1 MKIISFLTLFI
12 LCCAVLNVSGAE
24 KPEKAER
31 GEAKIAPD
39 TSSAISSLINDAK
52 KHFEA
57 GESEQAAALLE
68 RALRIDPRNPIL
80 WHNLAGVRLQQE
92 DWSRAANLASKSNAF
107 ANDSKWLRVR
117 NWVVI
122 ALACEGMSDKNCAQE
137 ARKRAR
143 VLASN

>member
-1 MKIISFLTLFI
+1 MKIISLLT
-12 LCCAVLNVSGAE
+12 VLMAFSISIQAAGNNESRATE
-24 KPEKAER
+24 PR
-31 GEAKIAPD
+31 TSAPD
-39 TSSAISSLINDAK
+39 TSSAITSLLNDAK

-92 DWSRAANLASKSNAF
+92 DWSRAANLASKSNTF
-107 ANDSKWLRVR
+107 SNDSKWLRVR

-122 ALACEGMSDKNCAQE
+122 ALACEGMGDKNCAQE

-143 VLASN
+143 VLAST

>member
-1 MKIISFLTLFI
+1 MKKISLLIACLSLSSVCFAATD
-12 LCCAVLNVSGAE
+12 
-24 KPEKAER
+24 KPERSEHKVT
-31 GEAKIAPD
+31 PD
-39 TSSAISSLINDAK
+39 ASSAISSLINDAK

-92 DWSRAANLASKSNAF
+92 DWSRAANLASKSNSF
-107 ANDSKWLRVR
+107 AAESKWLRVR

-122 ALACEGMSDKNCAQE
+122 ALACEGMGDKNCAQE

-143 VLASN
+143 VLANT